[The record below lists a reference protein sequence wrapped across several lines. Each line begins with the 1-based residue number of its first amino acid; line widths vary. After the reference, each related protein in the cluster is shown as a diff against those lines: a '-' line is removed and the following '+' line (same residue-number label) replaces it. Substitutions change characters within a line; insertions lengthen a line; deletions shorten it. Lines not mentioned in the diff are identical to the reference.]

1 MSSTPQNCA
10 RHTVR
15 GTEHTS
21 CRRSSVA
28 ERKGPHF
35 GQMDM
40 MMDVG
45 GRAVSGGGAGE
56 KANVDEREH
65 ANAR

>member
-40 MMDVG
+40 MMDVVG
-45 GRAVSGGGAGE
+45 GLFLGGAGE